1 MKKFWN
7 YKLWWRVPIGL
18 FSLIGVLSVI
28 CIIYGNTQR
37 LRTRLASFNQ
47 QLSPVVKIQ
56 RRGNNW
62 RIVNVQTRKT
72 IVKHLDGWENIE
84 YPDSMLLFETNHKY
98 GFVNINTGT
107 IDIEP
112 QYDHAWAFS
121 EGLAAVM
128 NDNQVGFIRPNGT
141 MALPMKF
148 IFELERELKC
158 NFQHGFCYLADS
170 TFQYGIIDTL
180 GNWFIEP
187 LYDRIT
193 FGDNYFIAFKKGSLS
208 KQIAFD
214 GHIINEQVVDA
225 IYKISYNI
233 NAYDEIAGCEV
244 EHTVVNPNF
253 FKYAMYDRYGLM
265 NKKGEI
271 ITPPIYTGIDGLGPK
286 LFRAI
291 LQDNYSE
298 VLIDDKGNVVS
309 DLAKK

>member
-18 FSLIGVLSVI
+18 FALIGLLTVI
-28 CIIYGNTQR
+28 CLIYGNTQR

-56 RRGNNW
+56 RNGNHW

-72 IVKHLDGWENIE
+72 IAKHVDGWKDIE

-98 GFVNINTGT
+98 GFININTGK
-107 IDIEP
+107 IVIEP

-128 NDNQVGFIRPNGT
+128 NDNQVGFVRPNGT
-141 MALPMKF
+141 MALPMQYR
-148 IFELERELKC
+148 FELERELKC
-158 NFQHGFCYLADS
+158 NFRHGFCYLADS

-180 GNWFIEP
+180 GNWFIDP

-193 FGDNYFIAFKKGSLS
+193 FGDDYFVAFKKGNFS

-214 GHIINEQVVDA
+214 GHIINEYVTDG
-225 IYKISYNI
+225 IYDLSYTI
-233 NAYDEIAGCEV
+233 QIYDEDAGYEV
-244 EHTVVNPNF
+244 NHRVTNPDF
-253 FKYAMYDRYGLM
+253 FTYAAYDRYGLM
-265 NKKGEI
+265 DKNGKFL
-271 ITPPIYTGIDGLGPK
+271 TLPIYTGISGLGPN
-286 LFRAI
+286 LFRAT

-298 VLIDDKGNVVS
+298 VVLDSKGNVVS
-309 DLAKK
+309 DFAK